1 MNAPTQG
8 ATGAA
13 APAALIPTLCL
24 FATGSLLGLST
35 LITGIGVASGWEPI
49 AFVFW
54 TALGSGL
61 VLLIASVALGDRP
74 RLSSNFLRYAV
85 LSGLLSFAL
94 PNMLSFSAIPHVGA
108 GFVALCFAFPP
119 LLTYAMALPLGMDRA
134 TVKGCAGMVLGLGGA
149 SLLALSGPIAGDTG
163 RSWAVLALS
172 APVVIAMGN
181 IYRTIDWPKGV
192 PTRLLAAAMLLG
204 AALIVGIYALAAGV
218 SLTPASWSHGTQ
230 LLLLLMQ
237 VSGVA
242 ATYALYFVLQ
252 KLSGPVGLSQIGWIG
267 AGVGKI
273 LAVAVLGETV
283 PMILAPAS
291 AMILAGI
298 ALVSRRAD

>member
-1 MNAPTQG
+1 MNAPAQG
-8 ATGAA
+8 ATGAV
-13 APAALIPTLCL
+13 APAALIPILCL

-35 LITGIGVASGWEPI
+35 SITAIGVASGWAPI

-61 VLLIASVALGDRP
+61 VLLIVSVVLGDRP
-74 RLSSNFLRYAV
+74 KLSGNFLRYAV
-85 LSGLLSFAL
+85 LSGLLGFAL
-94 PNMLSFSAIPHVGA
+94 PNMLSFSAISHVGA

-119 LLTYAMALPLGMDRA
+119 LLTYAMALFLGMDRA
-134 TVKGCAGMVLGLGGA
+134 TRKGCAGMVLGLGGA
-149 SLLALSGPIAGDTG
+149 SLLALSGPIASDTG
-163 RSWAVLALS
+163 RSWALLALS

-192 PTRLLAAAMLLG
+192 STRLLAAAMLLG
-204 AALIVGIYALAAGV
+204 AALVVGIYAIAAGI
-218 SLTPASWSHGTQ
+218 SLTPADWSRGTLQ
-230 LLLLLMQ
+230 LLLMQ
-237 VSGVA
+237 VTCVA

-273 LAVAVLGETV
+273 LAVTFLGETV

-298 ALVSRRAD
+298 ALVSRRAG